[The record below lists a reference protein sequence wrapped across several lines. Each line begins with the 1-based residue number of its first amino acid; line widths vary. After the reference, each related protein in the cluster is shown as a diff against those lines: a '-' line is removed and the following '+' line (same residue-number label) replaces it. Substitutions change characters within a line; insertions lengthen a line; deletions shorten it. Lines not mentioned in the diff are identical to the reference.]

1 MNRSFPVLCMLAST
15 LGLTAAAQTPAPSAS
30 VPNAPSSASAPV
42 PVGPAKIAII
52 AFQPA
57 VAQTN
62 EGQRNFAE
70 LRKKFEPKQTALKR
84 QADELDALKKDLQAK
99 GDTLSDTARAAQL
112 KTIDEKEKALQRTGE
127 DAQNE
132 YQTEAGETYS
142 TLAQKVYEV
151 LQNYAQQQGYT
162 VVMDVTQTQ
171 QAVQPILWAAE
182 STNITKAI
190 IDAYNAKSG
199 VPPPTAA
206 SSSGAASTTP
216 HTTPRSTAPA
226 TSAAKPQH

>member
-1 MNRSFPVLCMLAST
+1 MNRSFTVLCLLAST
-15 LGLTAAAQTPAPSAS
+15 SCFHAVAQTSSAPSAT
-30 VPNAPSSASAPV
+30 SSAAGTTSMV
-42 PVGPAKIAII
+42 PAKIAII

-70 LRKKFEPKQTALKR
+70 LRKKFEPKQTVLKR
-84 QADELDALKKDLQAK
+84 QADELDALKKDMQTK

-112 KTIDEKEKALQRTGE
+112 KTIDEKEKALQRSGE

-132 YQTEAGETYS
+132 YQTEAGELYS

-151 LQNYAQQQGYT
+151 LQNFAQQQGYT
-162 VVMDVTQTQ
+162 VVMDITPTQ
-171 QAVQPILWAAE
+171 QQVQPILWAAE
-182 STNITKAI
+182 STNITKPV

-199 VPPPTAA
+199 VPAPPST
-206 SSSGAASTTP
+206 GAATTAP
-216 HTTPRSTAPA
+216 APRTTPRAPATAPA
-226 TSAAKPQH
+226 TAPKATH